1 MYLIARLLSD
11 STERLVL
18 HTKTG
23 TWTTSNGLSCNLRSF
38 LISYYSI
45 TSFVCKF
52 STTVPFCSFPHLQ
65 NNLKT
70 GQQGCHCHGRA
81 CQVHFYPSKAMAE
94 AMDAADMP
102 GLHSKLLKPHRNLG
116 DAFNMF
122 WRICCRVLGCFHL
135 TELIEDVL
143 HSLMKMIQLVEI
155 CE

>member
-1 MYLIARLLSD
+1 MFFTQRREHGRRQIAYHVISD
-11 STERLVL
+11 HFV
-18 HTKTG
+18 
-23 TWTTSNGLSCNLRSF
+23 F
-38 LISYYSI
+38 SYYPV

-52 STTVPFCSFPHLQ
+52 SAALLQ
-65 NNLKT
+65 LSPSAEQPEA
-70 GQQGCHCHGRA
+70 QQGCQSHGRA
-81 CQVHFYPSKAMAE
+81 CQVHFNPSKAMAE

-143 HSLMKMIQLVEI
+143 HSLMKMIHLSET

>member
-1 MYLIARLLSD
+1 MDALTKFWSD
-11 STERLVL
+11 SIERVVL
-18 HTKTG
+18 HTKTRARR
-23 TWTTSNGLSCNLRSF
+23 TSNGLSCNLRSF
-38 LISYYSI
+38 LIFLLFYHILCLQVFYYS
-45 TSFVCKF
+45 TL
-52 STTVPFCSFPHLQ
+52 LQ
-65 NNLKT
+65 LSPSAEQPEA
-70 GQQGCHCHGRA
+70 QQGCQSHGRA

-135 TELIEDVL
+135 TELIEHVL
-143 HSLMKMIQLVEI
+143 HTLLKKMIHLTET

>member
-1 MYLIARLLSD
+1 MYAIARFLSD
-11 STERLVL
+11 STERVVL

-23 TWTTSNGLSCNLRSF
+23 TWTTSNWLSCNLRSF
-38 LISYYSI
+38 SYFPIILSHPLSA
-45 TSFVCKF
+45 SFLL
-52 STTVPFCSFPHLQ
+52 PFCSFPHLQ

-70 GQQGCHCHGRA
+70 GQQGCQSHGRA

-94 AMDAADMP
+94 TMDAADMP